1 MLKTKDKINQIDK
14 DTILSNMSEGVL
26 AIDNNKR
33 LLMIN
38 KTGEEYLDI
47 KSNLIIGQT
56 ADVVISDKRFL
67 KFIDDLLLSK
77 KNLKEEIKIKNNLL
91 N

>member
-1 MLKTKDKINQIDK
+1 MLKTKNKINQIDK

-38 KTGEEYLDI
+38 KTGEEYLEDGI
-47 KSNLIIGQT
+47 LHQRMLI
-56 ADVVISDKRFL
+56 
-67 KFIDDLLLSK
+67 DL
-77 KNLKEEIKIKNNLL
+77 IR
-91 N
+91 

>member
-1 MLKTKDKINQIDK
+1 
-14 DTILSNMSEGVL
+14 MSEGVL

-77 KNLKEEIKIKNNLL
+77 KNLLL
-91 N
+91 LLPKTPLKLTSLMTCIYL